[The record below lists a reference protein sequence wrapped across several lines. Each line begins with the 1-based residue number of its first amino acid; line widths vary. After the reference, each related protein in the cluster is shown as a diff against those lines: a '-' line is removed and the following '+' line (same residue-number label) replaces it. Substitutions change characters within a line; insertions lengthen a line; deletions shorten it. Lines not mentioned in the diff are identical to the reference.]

1 MISTRFGKKDLK
13 HMRNTF
19 ASLPGKV
26 LDIGC
31 GDMLDR
37 VGFIPGDEYVG
48 VDITKSKYS
57 VALADIHK
65 LPFKNDSF
73 DSCICNAV
81 LEHIREPGVALCE
94 CNRILKKGGVLW
106 VSVPFLQHIHAE
118 YDFRRFTGQ
127 GLAYEVEKAGFLVDR
142 LHGSYGVMDNIE
154 YLLYSAVGWR
164 VAKDKDYKKIGSFVY
179 SIMLALLFVL
189 FKALGFIFNRQQNGD
204 VHHATSFD
212 IIAHK
217 NRGM

>member
-1 MISTRFGKKDLK
+1 VISTRFGKKDLK
-13 HMRNTF
+13 LMKETF
-19 ASLPGKV
+19 ASLHGRV

-37 VGFIPGDEYVG
+37 VGFSPGDEYIG
-48 VDITKSKYS
+48 VDITKSKYT

-65 LPFKNDSF
+65 LPFKNEYF

-81 LEHIREPGVALCE
+81 LEHVKEPEIVLGE
-94 CNRILKKGGVLW
+94 CNRVLKQGGVLW

-127 GLAYEVEKAGFLVDR
+127 GLAYEVEKAGFRVDR
-142 LHGSYGVMDNIE
+142 LHGSYGVVDNIE

-164 VAKDKDYKKIGSFVY
+164 VVKDKDYRSIGSVTY
-179 SIMLALLFVL
+179 ILMLAMLFVL
-189 FKALGFIFNRQQNGD
+189 FKILGFIFNSQQRRD
-204 VHHATSFD
+204 VYHATSFD
-212 IIAHK
+212 IVAHK
-217 NRGM
+217 E